1 MRIKV
6 DNELCQGH
14 NRCSALAPDL
24 FVLDDFGYASAVGDG
39 VVPEDRRE
47 IALLAADNCPE
58 LAITFEAANG

>member
-6 DNELCQGH
+6 DGSLCQGH

-24 FVLDDFGYASAVGDG
+24 FVLDDFGFASPAGDG

-47 IALLAADNCPE
+47 IALLAVDNCPE
-58 LAITFEAANG
+58 LAITVEDDDA

>member
-6 DNELCQGH
+6 DSELCQGH

-24 FVLDDFGYASAVGDG
+24 FVLDDFGYATAAGDG

-47 IALLAADNCPE
+47 SALLAADNCPE
-58 LAITFEAANG
+58 LAILIEGDK